1 MSIDDIAFLIDYLR
15 ECLRLDR
22 WGSGRELLRLMRMM
36 TPMMMLMLLY
46 EFLLRGM
53 LSTEGASHCQLGGK

>member
-53 LSTEGASHCQLGGK
+53 LSTEGAPHGQLGGK